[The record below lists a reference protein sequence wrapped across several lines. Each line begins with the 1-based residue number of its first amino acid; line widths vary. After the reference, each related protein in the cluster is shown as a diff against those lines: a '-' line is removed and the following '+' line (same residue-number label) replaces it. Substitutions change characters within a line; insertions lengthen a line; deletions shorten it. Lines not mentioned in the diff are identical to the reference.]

1 MKSVQLALSVVNRL
15 LMYRKNL
22 GLGVDERSP
31 LEAALY
37 ASPSLPNA
45 LLIVPT
51 IVDYLYVW
59 FSPALQAMAVR
70 LLKKFAE
77 GFSMSLLVCMGMDGT
92 TIRETFASRLMSPTC
107 GAEVKVAILEL
118 VTICL
123 DKQPGWS
130 LHTTDT
136 QASS

>member
-15 LMYRKNL
+15 LMYRKKL
-22 GLGVDERSP
+22 GMDMVERSP

-92 TIRETFASRLMSPTC
+92 AIRETFASRLMSPTC
-107 GAEVKVAILEL
+107 GVEVKVAILEL
-118 VTICL
+118 VTVCI
-123 DKQPGWS
+123 DKQPG
-130 LHTTDT
+130 
-136 QASS
+136 Q